1 MTNTPTFLVATD
13 FSRSSQA
20 AINHA
25 AAHAML
31 AGAKLL
37 IVHVLPIPSL
47 DAGEGLLH
55 RGAEPADFAAAE
67 RELQAIRPE
76 GVEVERHL
84 AKGDPAEQILELA
97 QARGVGLIVIGTNG
111 RSGLLRALL
120 GSVAESVLKA
130 ASCPVLTLR
139 IPEALS

>member
-20 AINHA
+20 AIDHA
-25 AAHAML
+25 ATHALL

-37 IVHVLPIPSL
+37 IVHVAPVPSI

-55 RGAEPADFAAAE
+55 RGAEPADFAALE
-67 RELQAIRPE
+67 RELQAIRPA
-76 GVEVERHL
+76 EVELEHL
-84 AKGDPAEQILELA
+84 LLRGDPAEQILELA
-97 QARGVGLIVIGTNG
+97 EARGVGLIVMGTNG

-120 GSVAESVLKA
+120 GSVAESVLQS